1 MTATQPSAVEQI
13 AEEEARMLTARQSG
27 SVAGRTELEADAEIR
42 EAERDR
48 DKAHE
53 DVMAGV
59 EGAEERKREAE
70 ERLTKAR
77 LKKVQGNLD
86 GAAATRV
93 VRKAQQRIDA
103 VRENCLSELVEHIE
117 REHREE
123 FERER
128 EALLS
133 RLTDYVSRWSQYG
146 AQYRP
151 LVRAVFSNTQ
161 RREEDAGLFRA
172 DRPIQ
177 RDSQPPTCPISREVI
192 EAVRALT
199 PRPPAL
205 AADYQPRPGLGP
217 YIDIGEITSATAEE

>member
-13 AEEEARMLTARQSG
+13 AEQEDRIRAARQTG
-27 SVAGRTELEADAEIR
+27 SPAGRSEIEADAEIR
-42 EAERDR
+42 QAESDRDR
-48 DKAHE
+48 EHE

-59 EGAEERKREAE
+59 EGALERKREAE

-77 LKKVQGNLD
+77 LKKVQAHLD
-86 GAAATRV
+86 GEAATRV
-93 VRKAQQRIDA
+93 VRKSQQRIEA
-103 VRENCLSELVEHIE
+103 VRENCLPELVEHIE
-117 REHREE
+117 QEHREE

-133 RLTDYVSRWSQYG
+133 RLTDYVSRWSQYE

-151 LVRAVFSNTQ
+151 LVRSVFTQTQ

-177 RDSQPPTCPISREVI
+177 RDSQPPACPVTRELI
-192 EAVRALT
+192 AAVKSLS

-205 AADYQPRPGLGP
+205 EPDYAPSPGLGP